1 MPDDIRR
8 WYVDGLAVRT
18 VAPTELVQ
26 TSTLEFSA
34 AVHAAYG
41 CLATLYHL
49 YSLVQRQ
56 RAVEAAQSQSDGS
69 RRRAGL
75 IEVKVPEGWTRR
87 VELELGCGT
96 NTSNTRNCTVAKAAI
111 HMPITPSK
119 TFCYEMPSGACARSL
134 VCVCASDRAHA
145 RARPRL

>member
-1 MPDDIRR
+1 MPDDIRW
-8 WYVDGLAVRT
+8 WYVDGLVRT
-18 VAPTELVQ
+18 VALTELVAR
-26 TSTLEFSA
+26 STLKFSA
-34 AVHAAYG
+34 AVHAACG
-41 CLATLYHL
+41 ALATLHHL
-49 YSLVQRQ
+49 YFLVQQQ
-56 RAVEAAQSQSDGS
+56 RALEAAQSQSDGT